1 MPRLE
6 TRRLVLRPP
15 EYSDASRLAEYLS
28 DFDVV
33 RHTSSIPHPFTEKD
47 AFDFVTN
54 AAARRAHG
62 EGFLFSVLFKDDEA
76 LLGTCG
82 LHLIDGTF
90 SLGYWV
96 ARPYWGMGIATE
108 AAEKVISFA
117 FNSLKADRLTAGC
130 FCDNPASARVLEKL
144 GFVREGTNKV
154 PSRARGN
161 DLYDGYA
168 HSLTRLQ
175 FGQKKAA

>member
-15 EYSDASRLAEYLS
+15 EYSDAPRLAEYLN
-28 DFDVV
+28 DVDV
-33 RHTSSIPHPFTEKD
+33 ARNLSSPPHPFTEKN
-47 AFDFVTN
+47 AYDFVTN
-54 AAARRAHG
+54 AASRRAKG

-82 LHLIDGTF
+82 LRLKDGIF
-90 SLGYWV
+90 ELGYWV
-96 ARPYWGMGIATE
+96 AKPYWGMGIATE

-117 FNSLKADRLTAGC
+117 FNGLKADSLTAGH

-144 GFVREGTNKV
+144 GFVRTGSAMV
-154 PSRARGN
+154 PSRARGGEYEGFR
-161 DLYDGYA
+161 L
-168 HSLTRLQ
+168 SLTRVQ